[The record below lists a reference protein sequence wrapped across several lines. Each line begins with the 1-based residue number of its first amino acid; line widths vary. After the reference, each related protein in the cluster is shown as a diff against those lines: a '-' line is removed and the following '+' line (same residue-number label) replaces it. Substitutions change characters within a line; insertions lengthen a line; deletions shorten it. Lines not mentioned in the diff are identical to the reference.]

1 VTLRAVV
8 SLWLVIGVCKPCWAA
23 DSRDLDL
30 AAMDGMVPT
39 IQKLIGK
46 GKCGIGVKF
55 LESGETWFYQKEAH
69 FPMQSV
75 CKFPLAVAIL
85 IEVDAKHLSLIDRV
99 SISRSDLSVEWSP
112 ISQNFK
118 GSEESFSIGD
128 LLKRA
133 VGESDNTAF
142 DVLLARI
149 GGARTIDAALRA
161 KGIDGIRVDR
171 SERQLQSDYFG
182 LGPWDPRWVDP
193 NAFEAAQAALGPVR
207 QRKAL
212 LDYLDDPRDTATPAG
227 MVLLLERFYQGQ
239 LLSESSTRYLLK
251 VMKETTTGP
260 NRLKAGLP
268 SGTLLAHKTGTA
280 GDSVAING
288 ATNDVGVAKLPDGA
302 EVIIAVFIKG
312 SDASSKNREAAIAEV
327 ARNVVKTR
335 YRPLKAAGFRITL
348 FEGTAATGSGECL
361 GRKGCTVS

>member
-1 VTLRAVV
+1 
-8 SLWLVIGVCKPCWAA
+8 
-23 DSRDLDL
+23 
-30 AAMDGMVPT
+30 
-39 IQKLIGK
+39 
-46 GKCGIGVKF
+46 
-55 LESGETWFYQKEAH
+55 
-69 FPMQSV
+69 
-75 CKFPLAVAIL
+75 
-85 IEVDAKHLSLIDRV
+85 
-99 SISRSDLSVEWSP
+99 
-112 ISQNFK
+112 
-118 GSEESFSIGD
+118 
-128 LLKRA
+128 
-133 VGESDNTAF
+133 
-142 DVLLARI
+142 
-149 GGARTIDAALRA
+149 
-161 KGIDGIRVDR
+161 
-171 SERQLQSDYFG
+171 
-182 LGPWDPRWVDP
+182 
-193 NAFEAAQAALGPVR
+193 
-207 QRKAL
+207 
-212 LDYLDDPRDTATPAG
+212 

-361 GRKGCTVS
+361 VRKGCTSFLRDIPQHPLKVGKVRYLVGNGRRSVPCWGLSYWKISATIGTGNATASVPYWNSELTPSLQKWESLSYPDGEAGAFLVPTTPGVCFERIKEVSMELQELIPMLTIENLFR